1 MSEYMIFGFYGL
13 TTAQQ
18 KQYLTDVE
26 ATLLM
31 RPYNSAAEPYLK
43 SKVTFLKNFTQFVS
57 RGWLYLPESDLAAF
71 DAFVHRYHSIALKPQ
86 YSSWGIGFRKL
97 TEAEWDAASD
107 RQALFDELCAGK
119 YLAEEFIRSDASLA
133 HFHPESLNTLRVI
146 TFRRGERFEVFGAG
160 LRVGNNGLHV
170 DNAHGGGIFC
180 EIDPA
185 TGVIMTDGLD
195 EHGNSYILHPM
206 TGVRFRGTPIPQWE
220 EICAFCRSAAQTL
233 PCLRVVGWDVAILPG
248 GKLELIEGNH
258 NPGMNIVQ
266 APAKHGVHDKFAHML
281 LDFYGDPAQYAYET
295 VKSHEQLHV
304 YAHGHSRRA
313 DRGRQS
319 IRRRARVLHGDLQ
332 GRRLCGRR
340 HPGHVRAGQSV
351 RLVPRR
357 AARAALSKTAPAG
370 KARARDPW

>member
-1 MSEYMIFGFYGL
+1 MKNILTENKLVKNLRAYPVLHKRWCDYIKGVRELPEGFTAEQLFHDYLKVRRSNPEKRVSMSEYMIFGFYGL
-13 TTAQQ
+13 TAAQQ

-107 RQALFDELCAGK
+107 RQALFDELCADK

-266 APAKHGVHDKFAHML
+266 APAKHGVHDKFAHLL

-295 VKSHEQLHV
+295 VKK
-304 YAHGHSRRA
+304 
-313 DRGRQS
+313 
-319 IRRRARVLHGDLQ
+319 
-332 GRRLCGRR
+332 
-340 HPGHVRAGQSV
+340 P
-351 RLVPRR
+351 
-357 AARAALSKTAPAG
+357 
-370 KARARDPW
+370 

>member
-1 MSEYMIFGFYGL
+1 MKNILTENKLVKNLRAYPVLHKRWCDYVKGVRELPEGFTAEKLFHDYLKVRRSNPEKRVSMSEYMIFGFYGL

-71 DAFVHRYHSIALKPQ
+71 DAFVRRYHSIALKPQ

-97 TEAEWDAASD
+97 TEAEWNAAPH
-107 RQALFDELCAGK
+107 RQALFD
-119 YLAEEFIRSDASLA
+119 
-133 HFHPESLNTLRVI
+133 
-146 TFRRGERFEVFGAG
+146 
-160 LRVGNNGLHV
+160 
-170 DNAHGGGIFC
+170 
-180 EIDPA
+180 
-185 TGVIMTDGLD
+185 
-195 EHGNSYILHPM
+195 SYILHPM

-220 EICAFCRSAAQTL
+220 EICDFCRSAAQTL

-295 VKSHEQLHV
+295 VKQ
-304 YAHGHSRRA
+304 
-313 DRGRQS
+313 
-319 IRRRARVLHGDLQ
+319 
-332 GRRLCGRR
+332 
-340 HPGHVRAGQSV
+340 P
-351 RLVPRR
+351 
-357 AARAALSKTAPAG
+357 
-370 KARARDPW
+370 

>member
-1 MSEYMIFGFYGL
+1 MKNILTENKLVKNLRAYPVLHKRWCDYIKGVRELPEGFTAEQLFHDYLKVRRSNPEKRVSMSEYMIFGFYGL

-71 DAFVHRYHSIALKPQ
+71 DAFVRRYHSIALKPQ

-97 TEAEWDAASD
+97 TEAEWDAAPD
-107 RQALFDELCAGK
+107 RQALFGELCAGK
-119 YLAEEFIRSDASLA
+119 YLAEEFIQSDASLA
-133 HFHPESLNTLRVI
+133 RFHPESLNTLRVI

-220 EICAFCRSAAQTL
+220 EICDFCRSAAQTL

-295 VKSHEQLHV
+295 VKQ
-304 YAHGHSRRA
+304 
-313 DRGRQS
+313 
-319 IRRRARVLHGDLQ
+319 
-332 GRRLCGRR
+332 
-340 HPGHVRAGQSV
+340 P
-351 RLVPRR
+351 
-357 AARAALSKTAPAG
+357 
-370 KARARDPW
+370 

>member
-1 MSEYMIFGFYGL
+1 MSVLDSPSVHSSSRAPSGNGTVRQSGSTFGP
-13 TTAQQ
+13 TPTA
-18 KQYLTDVE
+18 
-26 ATLLM
+26 
-31 RPYNSAAEPYLK
+31 
-43 SKVTFLKNFTQFVS
+43 
-57 RGWLYLPESDLAAF
+57 
-71 DAFVHRYHSIALKPQ
+71 
-86 YSSWGIGFRKL
+86 
-97 TEAEWDAASD
+97 
-107 RQALFDELCAGK
+107 
-119 YLAEEFIRSDASLA
+119 
-133 HFHPESLNTLRVI
+133 RVI

-266 APAKHGVHDKFAHML
+266 APAKHGVHDKFAHLL

-295 VKSHEQLHV
+295 VKK
-304 YAHGHSRRA
+304 
-313 DRGRQS
+313 
-319 IRRRARVLHGDLQ
+319 
-332 GRRLCGRR
+332 
-340 HPGHVRAGQSV
+340 P
-351 RLVPRR
+351 
-357 AARAALSKTAPAG
+357 
-370 KARARDPW
+370 

>member
-1 MSEYMIFGFYGL
+1 MNNILTQNKLVKNLRAYPVLRKRWRGYIRGVRALPEGFTEDKLFHDYLRVRRSNPEKRVSMSEYMIFGFYGL

-31 RPYNSAAEPYLK
+31 RPYNSIAEPYLK

-57 RGWLYLPESDLAAF
+57 RGWLYLPESDPEAF
-71 DAFVHRYHSIALKPQ
+71 D
-86 YSSWGIGFRKL
+86 
-97 TEAEWDAASD
+97 AEWDAAPD

-119 YLAEEFIRSDASLA
+119 YLAEEFVQSDDSLA
-133 HFHPESLNTLRVI
+133 RFHPASLNTLRVI
-146 TFRRGERFEVFGAG
+146 TFRRGDRFEVFGAG

-281 LDFYGDPAQYAYET
+281 LDFYGDPAQYACET
-295 VKSHEQLHV
+295 VKQ
-304 YAHGHSRRA
+304 
-313 DRGRQS
+313 
-319 IRRRARVLHGDLQ
+319 
-332 GRRLCGRR
+332 
-340 HPGHVRAGQSV
+340 P
-351 RLVPRR
+351 
-357 AARAALSKTAPAG
+357 
-370 KARARDPW
+370 

>member
-1 MSEYMIFGFYGL
+1 MRQSGSTCGP
-13 TTAQQ
+13 TPTA
-18 KQYLTDVE
+18 
-26 ATLLM
+26 
-31 RPYNSAAEPYLK
+31 
-43 SKVTFLKNFTQFVS
+43 
-57 RGWLYLPESDLAAF
+57 
-71 DAFVHRYHSIALKPQ
+71 
-86 YSSWGIGFRKL
+86 
-97 TEAEWDAASD
+97 
-107 RQALFDELCAGK
+107 
-119 YLAEEFIRSDASLA
+119 
-133 HFHPESLNTLRVI
+133 RVI

-295 VKSHEQLHV
+295 VKK
-304 YAHGHSRRA
+304 
-313 DRGRQS
+313 
-319 IRRRARVLHGDLQ
+319 
-332 GRRLCGRR
+332 
-340 HPGHVRAGQSV
+340 P
-351 RLVPRR
+351 
-357 AARAALSKTAPAG
+357 
-370 KARARDPW
+370 